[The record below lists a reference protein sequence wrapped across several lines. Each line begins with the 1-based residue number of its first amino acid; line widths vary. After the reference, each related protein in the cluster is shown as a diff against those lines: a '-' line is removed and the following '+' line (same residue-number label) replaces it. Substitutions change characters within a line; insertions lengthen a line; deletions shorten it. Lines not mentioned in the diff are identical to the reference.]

1 MYISIK
7 MNSGFL
13 AFVTVLRLSPHLTC
27 CITALGRYNR
37 DWGHPSS
44 ADNHSSLG
52 VRLFTEGNRKRGG
65 SAMSPF
71 PPYSSVFSSR
81 KEELG
86 QDSQQ
91 AKAVSLRSPKPGG
104 GWAGVF
110 CVGFRKKSQSY
121 GGQGGVNS
129 CQRQGTDRVG
139 QGCLLQGKNP
149 ICHAC
154 SVWDNEKACT
164 EHRTHFL
171 CNSTIIMISCFF
183 QHKQY
188 NNIQYMLFCNLLP
201 KYKQTCVLMVIV
213 MMPEHSPL

>member
-91 AKAVSLRSPKPGG
+91 AKAVSLRPPKPGG
-104 GWAGVF
+104 GWASVF

-121 GGQGGVNS
+121 GGQGGVTLAKGRAQTELVRAACFKERILS
-129 CQRQGTDRVG
+129 AMHVKCGTMKKLAQNTG
-139 QGCLLQGKNP
+139 
-149 ICHAC
+149 H
-154 SVWDNEKACT
+154 
-164 EHRTHFL
+164 
-171 CNSTIIMISCFF
+171 ISSA
-183 QHKQY
+183 
-188 NNIQYMLFCNLLP
+188 IQP
-201 KYKQTCVLMVIV
+201 
-213 MMPEHSPL
+213 SS